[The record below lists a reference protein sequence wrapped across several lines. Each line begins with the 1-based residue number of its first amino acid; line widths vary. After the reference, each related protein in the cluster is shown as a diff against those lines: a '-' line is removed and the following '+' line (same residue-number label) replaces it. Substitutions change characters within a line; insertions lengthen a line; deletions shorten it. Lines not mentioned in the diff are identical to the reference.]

1 MHVSPT
7 AVIAN
12 AAAMK
17 RVLGLP
23 ENMSVLSSKIRCLNC
38 VAVDVTANWRLVC
51 FVSSRRF
58 GMNRDVLQ
66 GKWKQM
72 KGRVRER
79 WGELTNDDVDR
90 MTGASEQL
98 VGKIQER
105 YGIARDEAQREVDD
119 WLRTAEEGEVVDR

>member
-1 MHVSPT
+1 
-7 AVIAN
+7 
-12 AAAMK
+12 
-17 RVLGLP
+17 
-23 ENMSVLSSKIRCLNC
+23 
-38 VAVDVTANWRLVC
+38 
-51 FVSSRRF
+51 
-58 GMNRDVLQ
+58 VLQ

-90 MTGASEQL
+90 MSGASEQL

-119 WLRTAEEGEVVDR
+119 WLRGEEDVEPAARRP

>member
-1 MHVSPT
+1 
-7 AVIAN
+7 
-12 AAAMK
+12 
-17 RVLGLP
+17 
-23 ENMSVLSSKIRCLNC
+23 
-38 VAVDVTANWRLVC
+38 
-51 FVSSRRF
+51 
-58 GMNRDVLQ
+58 MNRDVLQ

-119 WLRTAEEGEVVDR
+119 WLRDEDIEPATPRR